1 MTATTGA
8 VGGAGRGP
16 RADAPRALSA
26 AEIAERLG
34 QHAPTPEQVA
44 VIEAPLE
51 PLLVVAGA
59 GSGKTETMSARVV
72 HLIANGLVAPDRILG
87 LTFTRKAAG
96 ELSERVRR
104 RLRTLRRRG
113 IGAEGSALVAPTI
126 STYNAYASGLVS
138 DHALR
143 LGIEPGSRLLGEAA
157 RWQLAYDV
165 VEHWAADL
173 GLDLAA
179 STVTAAVLDL
189 AGALGE
195 HLCEPHQLRAEA
207 ERLVD
212 VLAAVPP
219 GDKPRATHR
228 TEVQRVVTSLR
239 DRAALVDL
247 VVEFTDRKRAGDLID
262 FSDQV
267 AIAARLAREVPEV
280 GRTER
285 DRFAVVLLDE
295 YQDTSVAQ
303 LQLLGHLFGGAGEGA
318 GHAVT
323 AVGDPHQS
331 IYGWRGASAGGLER
345 FPEQFPVRTPDGSR
359 PARVLALSTSWRN
372 DHAVLA
378 AANVVAGPLRERSH
392 GVTLPVLTARPGAGT
407 GEVAVAMHPTVE
419 DEARA
424 VAEFVADRRAALTA
438 VRETE
443 AVAGGPATPEP
454 VTAAVLCR
462 KRSQFALL
470 HTALRE
476 AGLPVEVVGLGGLL
490 STPEVV
496 DLVATLE
503 VVHDPARGDSLM
515 RLLTGPRLRLGIADL
530 VALGEWAGEQ
540 VRRARRA
547 AERRGG
553 TADGGRPG
561 NTVGAQGTNDDDGG
575 AGATDGGRPGAS
587 GVTPALETEPDV
599 VDERSIVDALDELP
613 PPGWTSA
620 RGRSLSEAGR
630 ARLAELATVLRALRQ
645 QTFLPVVDLVAET
658 ERLLG
663 LDIEVTAVPG
673 RAPATARANLDAFR
687 AVAASFGDAADVA
700 GVGAFLA
707 WLDAAQSEERGL
719 EAPVAEMDPGAVQL
733 LTVHASKGLEWDVVA
748 VPGMVEG
755 TFPDKTKTH
764 GWITERGSLPTSLR
778 GDRDSL
784 PELRLSGVQDLADL
798 HGRLETFKHDHA
810 THLRLEERRLAYVAV
825 TRARSH
831 LLLSGSWWRDGSRP
845 TTASPFLEDV
855 AGAEEVAAERLTWAE
870 PPVAGPDGT
879 PPVKPEPPVVEPPT
893 WPLLA
898 PLGPARQERVLRAAQ
913 AVLDALRTGSVPA
926 EDPVGVAAHVGGP
939 PRRRD
944 DELDRLEA
952 LVDVLLD
959 ERRRQRAERSTVGLP
974 AHLSASAVV
983 RLAADRQEFARQ
995 LRRPVPTAPSVH
1007 ARRGTAFHAWVEQ
1020 WFGRAALVDLDALPG
1035 ADDDSATDDAA
1046 LAALQRTFLA
1056 SQWAARTPLAI
1067 EVDVETPVGGLVV
1080 RSRIDAVFPEPG
1092 GVVVVD
1098 WKTGRPPTD
1107 PDALRTRVLQLGLY
1121 RLAWSRWRGTPL
1133 DQVAAAFYYVGSGE
1147 TLRPDRLPDADELDA
1162 IIRGGGWTP

>member
-1 MTATTGA
+1 MTVTTSG
-8 VGGAGRGP
+8 
-16 RADAPRALSA
+16 LSA
-26 AEIAERLG
+26 TDIAARLG
-34 QHAPTPEQVA
+34 QHPPTAEQVA

-51 PLLVVAGA
+51 PVLVVAGA

-113 IGAEGSALVAPTI
+113 IGAGGSALVAPTI
-126 STYNAYASGLVS
+126 STYNSYASGLVS

-165 VEHWAADL
+165 VEHWATDL
-173 GLDLAA
+173 GLDLAP

-195 HLCEPHQLRAEA
+195 HLCEPETLRTEA
-207 ERLVD
+207 GRLVELLTSVD
-212 VLAAVPP
+212 P
-219 GDKPRATHR
+219 GEKPRATHR
-228 TEVQRVVTSLR
+228 TEVQKVVTSLR
-239 DRAALVDL
+239 DRAALVEL
-247 VVEFTDRKRAGDLID
+247 VVEFTARKRTADLID

-280 GRTER
+280 GRAER
-285 DRFAVVLLDE
+285 DRFTVVLLDE

-303 LQLLGHLFGGAGEGA
+303 LQLLSHLFGGAGEGV

-345 FPEQFPVRTPDGSR
+345 FPTQFPVRAPEGPR
-359 PARVLALSTSWRN
+359 PAQVLALSTSWRN
-372 DHAVLA
+372 DHAVLD
-378 AANVVAGPLRERSH
+378 AANVVAAPLRDRSD
-392 GVTLPVLTARPGAGT
+392 GIELPVLGARPGAGA

-424 VAEFVADRRAALTA
+424 VAEFVAARRSALAA

-443 AVAGGPATPEP
+443 AAADGGAAPEP

-470 HTALRE
+470 HTSLRE

-496 DLVATLE
+496 DLVAALE

-515 RLLTGPRLRLGIADL
+515 RLLTGPRLRLGVADL
-530 VALGEWAGEQ
+530 VALGDWASEQ
-540 VRRARRA
+540 VRRSRRA
-547 AERRGG
+547 AERRD
-553 TADGGRPG
+553 A
-561 NTVGAQGTNDDDGG
+561 A
-575 AGATDGGRPGAS
+575 AGLVP
-587 GVTPALETEPDV
+587 PAEAEPDV
-599 VDERSIVDALDELP
+599 VDDRSIVDGLDELP

-620 RGRSLSEAGR
+620 RGRALSDAGR
-630 ARLAELATVLRALRQ
+630 TRLVELAVVLRALRQ

-658 ERLLG
+658 ERMLG
-663 LDIEVTAVPG
+663 LDIEVAAVPG
-673 RAPATARANLDAFR
+673 RGPAAARANLDAFR
-687 AVAASFGDAADVA
+687 AVAASFSDAADVA
-700 GVGAFLA
+700 SVGAFLA

-719 EAPVAEMDPGAVQL
+719 EAPVAEMDPAAVQL

-748 VPGMVEG
+748 VPGLVEG
-755 TFPDKTKTH
+755 TFPDKPKTH
-764 GWITERGSLPTSLR
+764 GWITERGSLPSSLR

-798 HGRLETFKHDHA
+798 HARIETFKQDNA
-810 THLRLEERRLAYVAV
+810 AHLRQEERRLAYVAI

-831 LLLSGSWWRDGSRP
+831 LLLTGSWWRDGSRP
-845 TTASPFLEDV
+845 TTASPFLE
-855 AGAEEVAAERLTWAE
+855 EVAAAEQVAADRLTWA
-870 PPVAGPDGT
+870 PPPTAEADGT
-879 PPVKPEPPVVEPPT
+879 PPVKPEAPQPEAPT
-893 WPLLA
+893 WPLA
-898 PLGPARQERVLRAAQ
+898 TPLGPARQERVLRASE
-913 AVLDALRTGSVPA
+913 AVLAALRSAPPPIHDDAAGPDLVPA
-926 EDPVGVAAHVGGP
+926 AV
-939 PRRRD
+939 RD
-944 DELDRLEA
+944 AGDLDRLGD
-952 LVDVLLD
+952 LVEVLLA
-959 ERRRQRAERSTVGLP
+959 ERRRQRAERSVVGLP

-983 RLAADRQEFARQ
+983 RLAADRDEFARQ
-995 LRRPVPTAPSVH
+995 LRRPLPTAPSAH
-1007 ARRGTAFHAWVEQ
+1007 ARRGTAFHTWVEQ
-1020 WFGRAALVDLDALPG
+1020 WYGRAALVDLDALPG

-1080 RSRIDAVFPEPG
+1080 RSRIDAVFPEADG
-1092 GVVVVD
+1092 VVVVVD

-1107 PDALRTRVLQLGLY
+1107 PDALRTRALQLGLY

-1133 DQVAAAFYYVGSGE
+1133 DQVSAAFYYVGSGE
-1147 TLRPDRLPDADELDA
+1147 TLRPARLPDADELDRV
-1162 IIRGGGWTP
+1162 IRTGGWAP

>member
-1 MTATTGA
+1 MTVTTG
-8 VGGAGRGP
+8 RL
-16 RADAPRALSA
+16 DAR
-26 AEIAERLG
+26 EIAARLG
-34 QHAPTPEQVA
+34 QHPPTDEQAA

-72 HLIANGLVAPDRILG
+72 HLIANGLVEPDRILG

-113 IGAEGSALVAPTI
+113 IGAEGSPLVAPTI
-126 STYNAYASGLVS
+126 STYNSYASGLVS

-157 RWQLAYDV
+157 RWQLAYEV
-165 VEHWAADL
+165 VEHWAVDL
-173 GLDLAA
+173 GLDLAP

-195 HLCEPHQLRAEA
+195 HLREPDELRAEV
-207 ERLVD
+207 ERLAE
-212 VLAAVPP
+212 VLTSVPP
-219 GDKPRATHR
+219 GEKPRTMHR
-228 TEVQRVVTSLR
+228 NDVQKVLTALH
-239 DRAALVDL
+239 DRSALVDL
-247 VVEFTDRKRAGDLID
+247 VVEFTARKRAHDLID

-280 GRTER
+280 GRAER
-285 DRFAVVLLDE
+285 ARFAVVLLDE

-303 LQLLGHLFGGAGEGA
+303 LQLLSHLFGGAGEGS

-345 FPEQFPVRTPDGSR
+345 FPEQFPARTAGGTR
-359 PARVLALSTSWRN
+359 PAHVLALSTSWRN
-372 DHAVLA
+372 DHAVLG
-378 AANVVAGPLRERSH
+378 AANVVAAPLRA
-392 GVTLPVLTARPGAGT
+392 GAQAVDLPVLTARGDAGA
-407 GEVAVAMHPTVE
+407 GEVAVAMHATVE

-424 VAEFVADRRAALTA
+424 VAEFVAARRAALTA
-438 VRETE
+438 RRRDQADGGRE
-443 AVAGGPATPEP
+443 PAP

-496 DLVATLE
+496 DLVAALE

-515 RLLTGPRLRLGIADL
+515 RLLTGPRLRLGVADL
-530 VALGEWAGEQ
+530 AALGDWAGEQ
-540 VRRARRA
+540 VRRSRRA
-547 AERRGG
+547 AERRG
-553 TADGGRPG
+553 
-561 NTVGAQGTNDDDGG
+561 
-575 AGATDGGRPGAS
+575 PGAS
-587 GVTPALETEPDV
+587 PERVGTASEAEPDV
-599 VDERSIVDALDELP
+599 VDDRSIVDALDELP
-613 PPGWTSA
+613 PPGWTST
-620 RGRSLSEAGR
+620 RGRALSASGR
-630 ARLAELATVLRALRQ
+630 ARLVELATVLRALRQ

-658 ERLLG
+658 ERMLG
-663 LDIEVTAVPG
+663 LDIEVSAVPG
-673 RAPATARANLDAFR
+673 RGPAAARANLDAFR
-687 AVAASFGDAADVA
+687 AVASSFSDAADVA

-719 EAPVAEMDPGAVQL
+719 EAPVSEMDPGAVQL

-748 VPGMVEG
+748 VPGLVEG
-755 TFPDKTKTH
+755 TFPDRTKTH
-764 GWITERGSLPTSLR
+764 GWITERGSLPATLR

-798 HGRLETFKHDHA
+798 HGRLETFKADHA
-810 THLRLEERRLAYVAV
+810 AHLRQEERRLAYVAV

-845 TTASPFLEDV
+845 TTASPFLAEVAEAEDV
-855 AGAEEVAAERLTWAE
+855 TAERLTWA
-870 PPVAGPDGT
+870 PPPGTAADGAA
-879 PPVKPEPPVVEPPT
+879 PSKPEPPPVDPPT
-893 WPLLA
+893 WPLA
-898 PLGPARQERVLRAAQ
+898 SPLGAQRQERVLDASR
-913 AVLDALRTGSVPA
+913 AVLDALRSGEP
-926 EDPVGVAAHVGGP
+926 VAAGP
-939 PRRRD
+939 APQ
-944 DELDRLEA
+944 DEDLARLAE
-952 LVDVLLD
+952 LVEILLA
-959 ERRRQRAERSTVGLP
+959 ERRRRRAERSAVDLP

-983 RLAADRQEFARQ
+983 RLAEDREQFARQ

-1035 ADDDSATDDAA
+1035 ADDDSLTEDAA
-1046 LAALQRTFLA
+1046 LMDLQRTFLA
-1056 SQWAARTPLAI
+1056 SEWAARTPLAI

-1080 RSRIDAVFPEPG
+1080 RSRIDAVFPEPDG

-1107 PDALRTRVLQLGLY
+1107 AGALRTRELQLALY
-1121 RLAWSRWRGTPL
+1121 RLAWSRWRGIPL
-1133 DQVAAAFYYVGSGE
+1133 EQVRAAFFYVGSGE
-1147 TLRPDRLPDADELDA
+1147 TLRPSALPDVAALDEV
-1162 IIRGGGWTP
+1162 IRTGTWPT

>member
-1 MTATTGA
+1 MSATTA
-8 VGGAGRGP
+8 PGGAGWEPRG
-16 RADAPRALSA
+16 AVATSALGA
-26 AEIAERLG
+26 TEIAARLG
-34 QHAPTPEQVA
+34 QHPPTAEQVA

-51 PLLVVAGA
+51 PVLVVAGA

-113 IGAEGSALVAPTI
+113 IGVEGSALVAPTI
-126 STYNAYASGLVS
+126 ATYNSYASGLVS

-165 VEHWAADL
+165 VEHWSADL
-173 GLDLAA
+173 GLDLAP

-189 AGALGE
+189 AGSLGE
-195 HLCEPHQLRAEA
+195 HLCEPELLRAEA
-207 ERLVD
+207 EQLVELLSS
-212 VLAAVPP
+212 VAP
-219 GDKPRATHR
+219 GEKPRAAHR
-228 TEVQRVVTSLR
+228 TEVQKVVASLR

-247 VVEFTDRKRAGDLID
+247 VVEFTARKRAGDLID

-280 GRTER
+280 GRAER
-285 DRFAVVLLDE
+285 DRFTVVLLDE

-303 LQLLGHLFGGAGEGA
+303 LELLGHLFGGAGEGL

-345 FPEQFPVRTPDGSR
+345 FPDQFPIRTPDGTR
-359 PARVLALSTSWRN
+359 PASVLALSTSWRN
-372 DHAVLA
+372 DHAVLH
-378 AANVVAGPLRERSH
+378 AANVVAAPLRDGSR
-392 GVTLPVLTARPGAGT
+392 GVDLPVLAARPGAGT

-443 AVAGGPATPEP
+443 AVAGDGAAPAP

-470 HTALRE
+470 HTALRD

-496 DLVATLE
+496 DLVAALE
-503 VVHDPARGDSLM
+503 VVHDPGRGDSLM
-515 RLLTGPRLRLGIADL
+515 RLLTGPRLRLGLADV
-530 VALGEWAGEQ
+530 VALGDWAAEQ
-540 VRRARRA
+540 VRRSRRA
-547 AERRGG
+547 AERRDAGRRP
-553 TADGGRPG
+553 TAAEP
-561 NTVGAQGTNDDDGG
+561 N
-575 AGATDGGRPGAS
+575 
-587 GVTPALETEPDV
+587 PAAESSPAAEPDV
-599 VDERSIVDALDELP
+599 VDDRSIVDALDELP
-613 PPGWTSA
+613 PPGWTGA
-620 RGRSLSEAGR
+620 RGRTLSEAGR

-658 ERLLG
+658 ERMLG
-663 LDIEVTAVPG
+663 LDIEVAAVPG
-673 RAPATARANLDAFR
+673 RSPASARANLDAFR
-687 AVAASFGDAADVA
+687 AVAASFSDAADVSS
-700 GVGAFLA
+700 VGAFLA
-707 WLDAAQSEERGL
+707 WLDAAKSEERGL

-755 TFPDKTKTH
+755 TFPDKPKTH

-778 GDRDSL
+778 GDRDHL
-784 PELRLSGVQDLADL
+784 PQLRLSGVHDLADL
-798 HGRLETFKHDHA
+798 HARLDAFKHDNA
-810 THLRLEERRLAYVAV
+810 AHLRQEERRLAYVAI

-831 LLLSGSWWRDGSRP
+831 LLLSGSWWRDGSKP
-845 TTASPFLEDV
+845 VTPSTFLEDV
-855 AGAEEVAAERLTWAE
+855 AGAEPPAAERLVWAA
-870 PPVAGPDGT
+870 PPAEGADGAA
-879 PPVKPEPPVVEPPT
+879 PVKPAPAPVEPPA
-893 WPLLA
+893 WPPET
-898 PLGPARQERVLRAAQ
+898 PLGPARQDRVLRAAE
-913 AVLDALRTGSVPA
+913 AVLEALRSPADVRRPA
-926 EDPVGVAAHVGGP
+926 EPVEGRPGG
-939 PRRRD
+939 RD
-944 DELDRLEA
+944 GEDLDRLED
-952 LVDVLLD
+952 LVDVLLA
-959 ERRRQRAERSTVGLP
+959 ERRRQRTERSTVALP
-974 AHLSASAVV
+974 AHLSASGVV
-983 RLAADRQEFARQ
+983 RLAADREEFARQ
-995 LRRPVPTAPSVH
+995 LRRPVPTAPSAH
-1007 ARRGTAFHAWVEQ
+1007 ARRGTAFHTWVEQ

-1046 LAALQRTFLA
+1046 LTALQRTFLA
-1056 SQWAARTPLAI
+1056 SEWATRTPLAI

-1080 RSRIDAVFPEPG
+1080 RSRIDAVFPEPDG

-1107 PDALRTRVLQLGLY
+1107 PTALRTRMLQLGLY

-1133 DQVAAAFYYVGSGE
+1133 DRVRAAFYYVGSGE
-1147 TLRPDRLPDADELDA
+1147 TLRPARLPDAEELDA
-1162 IIRGGGWTP
+1162 LLRGEDWTG